1 MQGKS
6 FSRRVFLKSATFSAV
21 SLTLAACAA
30 PVAPTGGAEAG
41 EQAAAPASE
50 AIEIIHFDRN
60 IPQDIEFRTELA
72 DRFATENPNISVKIE
87 TMPDDYAATLI
98 TRIASGTAGDCF
110 RYGTHYGLANLALRG
125 IFAPLDEFVAQDNYD
140 LSIYFKGSI
149 DACRVEG
156 KLYALPVN
164 GHPGW
169 SAIYYMPEL
178 FAEAGV
184 PEPTDAWTY
193 DDMTNAAIELTK
205 GSGAQIDQYG
215 LWVAPFYEASLTPI
229 SAFGGWPMSEDGT
242 KALFDDEKTIA
253 GVRWIR
259 DVMHEQKVALPN
271 PTFDSRV
278 QLWSSSKVAMVLSGI
293 WEGSYL
299 GDATPEGKTLK
310 VATGPIGPS
319 DQRGGFVGVNVF
331 PILQNSKHPYET
343 WLWQKFLCSKQVGI
357 ENVKR
362 IGEPGLRT
370 DVWEDETLVNDPL
383 VKPHYELLKTVKP
396 MPVPANGRLSEIAD
410 PVQQIYSAI
419 WLNELSVE
427 DGCAQIQEKL
437 QGILDQPKPG
447 A

>member
-1 MQGKS
+1 MKRNVL
-6 FSRRVFLKSATFSAV
+6 SRRAFLKASAFATVGLS
-21 SLTLAACAA
+21 LAACAA
-30 PVAPTGGAEAG
+30 PG
-41 EQAAAPASE
+41 AAPASDAASQGAAPAGE
-50 AIEIIHFDRN
+50 AVEIVHFDRN

-72 DRFATENPNISVKIE
+72 ERFHEQNPDITVKIE
-87 TMPDDYAATLI
+87 VMPDDYAATLI

-110 RYGTHYGLANLALRG
+110 RYGTHYGMANLALRG
-125 IFAPLDEFVAQDNYD
+125 LFYPLDDFVAQDGYD
-140 LSIYFKGSI
+140 LSVYFQGSI
-149 DACRVEG
+149 DACTVEG

-178 FAEAGV
+178 FADAGV
-184 PEPTDAWTY
+184 DEPTDAWTY
-193 DDMTNAAIELTK
+193 DDMTQAAQALTK
-205 GSGAQIDQYG
+205 SSGDQIDQYG
-215 LWVAPFYEASLTPI
+215 LWVAPYYEASLTPI
-229 SAFGGWPMSEDGT
+229 SAFGGWPMDETGT
-242 KALFDDEKTIA
+242 KALFDDEQTIA
-253 GVRWIR
+253 GVQWIR
-259 DVMHEQKVALPN
+259 DTMQEYKVALPN
-271 PTFDSRV
+271 PSFDSRV

-319 DQRGGFVGVNVF
+319 GERGGFVGVNVF
-331 PILQNSKHPYET
+331 PILQDSKHPYET
-343 WLWQKFLCSKQVGI
+343 WAWQKFICSKDVGI
-357 ENVKR
+357 ENVQR

-370 DVWEDETLVNDPL
+370 DVWEDPTLLDDPL
-383 VKPHYELLKTVKP
+383 VKPHYELLQVVKP

-419 WLNELSVE
+419 WLDELSVA

-437 QGILDQPKPG
+437 QAILDQPKPG